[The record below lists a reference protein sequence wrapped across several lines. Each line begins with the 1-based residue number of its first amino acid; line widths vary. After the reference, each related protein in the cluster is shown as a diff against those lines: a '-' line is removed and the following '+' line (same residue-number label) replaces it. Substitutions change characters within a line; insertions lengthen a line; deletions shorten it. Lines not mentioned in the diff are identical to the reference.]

1 MMIKAM
7 SKKVKAKIRKILQNK
22 VKKKKKINHQNH
34 KKIKKEDRNKKKK
47 LAGQKLFAKVQNS
60 LQSHII
66 KWQNRIVKIGIQ

>member
-22 VKKKKKINHQNH
+22 VKKKKDKSSKSQ
-34 KKIKKEDRNKKKK
+34 KIKKEDRNKKKK
-47 LAGQKLFAKVQNS
+47 LAGQKLFVKVQNS

-66 KWQNRIVKIGIQ
+66 KWQN